1 MLNDTLVS
9 FSQTWI
15 GGIWLLTDVYQQ
27 LCTPTLLVHVSTLPH
42 AHRYIANKHD
52 YKQRIFW
59 PKSPHPTSPEHLL
72 SDLGP
77 AIFCLL
83 PLDFFS
89 MLPSVS
95 PPQCKVGALF
105 KPLLPLTHIQEK
117 DLPKM
122 LNSVEPP
129 SMLRYQSKSHAKSQP
144 QTRPSSNSLNNGG
157 TL

>member
-1 MLNDTLVS
+1 MFISN
-9 FSQTWI
+9 FAR
-15 GGIWLLTDVYQQ
+15 LLYS
-27 LCTPTLLVHVSTLPH
+27 CMFPH
-42 AHRYIANKHD
+42 SHMHRYIANKHD

-59 PKSPHPTSPEHLL
+59 PKSPHPTSPERLL